1 MEASDENLAQFVT
14 RLRSQRYPSRR
25 EADRETGIPY
35 STWQNIEI
43 RGTLPTIEIL
53 TQLATALDVE
63 EVDLVRAA
71 KVTLF
76 QKRENGDP
84 K

>member
-25 EADRETGIPY
+25 EADRQTGVSY

-71 KVTLF
+71 KVTLI
-76 QKRENGDP
+76 QKREN
-84 K
+84 